1 MHTQTVIANC
11 RNKHGNNQGNMV
23 NVAQSRYG
31 RNQRFRNQIE
41 DPRNLSQWNWQDFRD
56 WLANHR

>member
-1 MHTQTVIANC
+1 
-11 RNKHGNNQGNMV
+11 MV